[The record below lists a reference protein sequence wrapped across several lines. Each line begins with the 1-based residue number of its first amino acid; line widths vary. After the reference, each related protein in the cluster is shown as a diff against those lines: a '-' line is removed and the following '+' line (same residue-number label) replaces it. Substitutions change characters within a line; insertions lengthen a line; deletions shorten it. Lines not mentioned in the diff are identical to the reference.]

1 VGRARVTTG
10 VIVAGLLLGAGV
22 ATAGTGMPAAGSIIP
37 VTGPSVG
44 PGSSEAGTPELI
56 PAVIPADTKMGNPS
70 AKGGTARLTPRGHA
84 TPGTTKAAHK
94 PVSNSTVKKTSG
106 VTTKHV
112 AKSGAATK
120 AKHVAATKPKV
131 SAQHAMVGKPVPV
144 TKHHS
149 TAPAVKGGGPAEPV
163 LPRV

>member
-1 VGRARVTTG
+1 MARAGITTG
-10 VIVAGLLLGAGV
+10 IIVAGLLLGAGV
-22 ATAGTGMPAAGSIIP
+22 ARADTGLSAVASIIP

-44 PGSSEAGTPELI
+44 PGSSEAGAPELI
-56 PAVIPADTKMGNPS
+56 PAVIPADTKTGNPS
-70 AKGGTARLTPRGHA
+70 AKGGTSRLTPRGHA

-94 PVSNSTVKKTSG
+94 PASKSTVKKTSG
-106 VTTKHV
+106 ATTKHV

-120 AKHVAATKPKV
+120 AKHVATTKPKV
-131 SAQHAMVGKPVPV
+131 SAQHAMVGKPIPV

-149 TAPAVKGGGPAEPV
+149 TTPAAKSGATAEPV